1 MDQITL
7 HLSPQ
12 VLGWIAA
19 LGLLHNFMN
28 NLAANIPA
36 LKGNTW
42 FQCLAGGINA
52 LVETAQGTKTVTKET
67 STETATETKE
77 TASPN

>member
-1 MDQITL
+1 MEQIAL
-7 HLSPQ
+7 HIDAHI
-12 VLGWIAA
+12 LGYIAA
-19 LGLLHNFMN
+19 LVVLHNFLN

-52 LVETAQGTKTVTKET
+52 IIET
-67 STETATETKE
+67 SQGKKTEVTDFQSAMAKAADTLKE
-77 TASPN
+77 Q